1 MEYRFFLVSSQD
13 GVALVKFN
21 RPPLNA
27 LNTALVKELHEVVD
41 QLDRDAGTR
50 VIVLTGEGK
59 AFVAG
64 ADIAEMS
71 KLSPLEAREFAM
83 NGHRTLN
90 RLEQAEKPVICA
102 INGFALGGGC
112 EVALACDVRLMA
124 EGAKIGQ
131 PEINLGIIPG
141 FGGTQRLSRLVG
153 PGAAKELVYTG
164 DHIDAQEALR
174 IGLVNKVVAGDLL
187 LETAM
192 NMARKIAAKGPAA
205 VRLAKSVINRGLDS
219 NLNTGNA
226 LEIEAFGVCFASG
239 EPKEGMT
246 AFLEKRKPNW
256 K

>member
-1 MEYRFFLVSSQD
+1 MDCKYFLVSAPD
-13 GVALVKFN
+13 AVALVKFN
-21 RPPLNA
+21 RPPVNA
-27 LNTALVKELHEVVD
+27 LNAELVTELYEVIEA
-41 QLDRDAGTR
+41 LDRNPAVR

-71 KLSPLEAREFAM
+71 AFSPLEARAFAQ
-83 NGHRTLN
+83 NGHRTLA
-90 RLEQAEKPVICA
+90 RLEKSEKPIICA

-112 EVALACDVRLMA
+112 EVALACDIRLMA
-124 EGAKIGQ
+124 DGAKIGQ
-131 PEINLGIIPG
+131 PEVGLGIIPG

-153 PGAAKELVYTG
+153 PGIAKELVYTG

-174 IGLVNKVVAGDLL
+174 IGLVNRVTPLDKLL
-187 LETAM
+187 DTAM
-192 NMARKIAAKGPAA
+192 EMARKIATKGPAA

-239 EPKEGMT
+239 EPKEGMA

>member
-21 RPPLNA
+21 RPPVNA
-27 LNTALVKELHEVVD
+27 LNTALVKELYDVVE
-41 QLDRDAGTR
+41 QLDRDAEVR
-50 VIVLTGEGK
+50 AVVLTGEGK

-71 KLSPLEAREFAM
+71 KLSPLEAREFAR
-83 NGHRTLN
+83 NGHRSLN

-112 EVALACDVRLMA
+112 EVALACDIRLMA
-124 EGAKIGQ
+124 DGAKIGQ
-131 PEINLGIIPG
+131 PEVNLGIIPG
-141 FGGTQRLSRLVG
+141 FGGTQRLARLVG
-153 PGAAKELVYTG
+153 PGVAKELVCTG

-174 IGLVNKVVAGDLL
+174 IGLVNRVVAGDQL
-187 LETAM
+187 LETAT
-192 NMARKIAAKGPAA
+192 NLACKIAAKGPSA
-205 VRLAKSVINRGLDS
+205 VRLAKSVVNRGLDS
-219 NLNTGNA
+219 SLATGNA

-246 AFLEKRKPNW
+246 AFLEKRKPQW